1 MLIKLPFAERYL
13 DFDYPGNKFDVIK
26 IKEFPEF
33 DAIKSLPE
41 KLYNPIF
48 ISPINKFFDKNDKIL
63 IVLSDATRYTAAD
76 KIIPILIKELNNL
89 GIKKENIEFIISTG
103 LHRPPTEDEIKK
115 ITNSI
120 IPSQFVFHIHNAYS
134 HKSDFKNL
142 GMTSRGT
149 PILLNKIIFNFDKII
164 IVSSVGYHYFAGFS
178 GGRKSLVPG
187 LASIETIKENHK
199 LVINKKGFLKN
210 PFASIGRLK
219 RNPVHL
225 DLMECIEK
233 ITIPIFCIYAL
244 TMEKKLVDVICGD
257 IKEAF
262 RISCLKYAS
271 FSKIDIEE
279 QRNLVIASCGGYPK
293 DINLVQSHKTFENA
307 SYFCKKGG
315 VIILIAGCID
325 GFGHK
330 DFFQWLKYKDLKTF
344 ARNLRNNYQ
353 VNAQT
358 AFSWKFKTF
367 QYKVILISNLSKKY
381 QKRLNVIMQ
390 DEINSAY
397 NLSLKLLPANFKGF
411 IIPYCSEIVPSIKL
425 NLSDI

>member
-1 MLIKLPFAERYL
+1 MLIKIPFGEKFL
-13 DFDYPGNKFDVIK
+13 DFDFPENKFEIIK
-26 IKEFPEF
+26 VKDFSGF
-33 DAIKSLPE
+33 DANKILLE
-41 KLYNPIF
+41 KLYNPIV
-48 ISPINKFFDKNDKIL
+48 IPPINKFFDKNDRVL

-76 KIIPILIKELNNL
+76 IIIPIVLKELDNL

-103 LHRPPTEDEIKK
+103 LHRAPTEDEIKK
-115 ITNSI
+115 ITNSTI
-120 IPSQFVFHIHNAYS
+120 SSEFIFHIHNAYS
-134 HKSDFKNL
+134 HKNNFKYL
-142 GMTSRGT
+142 GTTYRGT
-149 PILLNKIIFNFDKII
+149 PILLNKIIFNFNKII
-164 IVSSVGYHYFAGFS
+164 ILSSVGYHYFAGFC

-199 LVINKKGFLKN
+199 LVIDKKRLLKN

-233 ITIPIFCIYAL
+233 VKIPIFCIYTL
-244 TMEKKLVDVICGD
+244 TMEKRLVDVVCGD

-271 FSKIDIEE
+271 FSKIDIDE
-279 QRNLVIASCGGYPK
+279 QRDLVIASCGGYPK

-315 VIILIAGCID
+315 VIILIASCLD
-325 GFGHK
+325 GFGHN
-330 DFFQWLKYKDLKTF
+330 DFYKWLKYKDLKTF
-344 ARNLRNNYQ
+344 AKNLRNNYQ

-367 QYKVILISNLSKKY
+367 QYKVILISNLPKKY
-381 QKRLNVIMQ
+381 QKRLNVFMQ

-397 NLSLKLLPANFKGF
+397 KLSLKYLPENFNGF
-411 IIPYCSEIVPSIKL
+411 IIPYCSEIIPSIKI
-425 NLSDI
+425 NLSEI